1 MGQGQGHSITLR
13 SGMADSTIFIKNHV
27 QQTFS
32 SLLQVYDGHQK
43 VMSYNGGQKM
53 RICDLF
59 ILKQTASEVLV
70 LQVIGTARG
79 VSTN

>member
-1 MGQGQGHSITLR
+1 
-13 SGMADSTIFIKNHV
+13 MADSTIFINTHV

-43 VMSYNGGQKM
+43 VMSYNGGQKTEIIM
-53 RICDLF
+53 
-59 ILKQTASEVLV
+59 LKLTASEVLV

>member
-13 SGMADSTIFIKNHV
+13 SGMADSTIFIKTHV

-32 SLLQVYDGHQK
+32 SLLQVYDGQ
-43 VMSYNGGQKM
+43 NEI
-53 RICDLF
+53 ICDHF
-59 ILKQTASEVLV
+59 MLKQTASEVLV